1 MSRGMC
7 FSYGGFH
14 FIPVRQ
20 FEKDEGDFSPSPNGW
35 KSIRRWDFR
44 LIRKDKSFL
53 YT

>member
-20 FEKDEGDFSPSPNGW
+20 FEKDEGDFFGQ
-35 KSIRRWDFR
+35 RAGR
-44 LIRKDKSFL
+44 LGLGRALAPAGGFDPCSH
-53 YT
+53 